1 MAAEKKKAEQKANTQ
16 ILRRTLF
23 LLVVC
28 GILAFIVMAA
38 HLYKVQVRDHEY
50 YEQKAIEQQLRQTTI
65 SASRGTI
72 YDSNMKVLAMSASV
86 ETVYIS
92 PAELKMY
99 KENPEFIAKNLSEI
113 LGVSYDDIMKKW
125 QDTGS
130 WYKTVAVKIEQDVA
144 DRVRKFKNDNK
155 IKSVH
160 LETDTKRYYPY
171 SSLASQVL
179 GFVGTENT
187 GLEGIESRYNDYLKG
202 TSGKIVR
209 AATSNGTDMLFTK
222 FENYVDA
229 KNGNSVVLTIDS
241 NIQYYLE
248 KHIEQAIKDYAIL
261 NGGMGIVMN
270 VKTGAVLGMATLEN
284 YNPNNYQEIS
294 PKAKEKLAG
303 KTGDDYLKAL
313 SEAQISQWRNRPI
326 SDTYEPGSTFKI
338 FTLAI
343 ALEEGLVN
351 EKSTFYCGG
360 TVSVPGRDT
369 PVHCWKSAGHGNQ
382 TLAEAVQHSCNVAF
396 VNIGLKIGA
405 KKFYDYMDAFGFFDR
420 SGIDLYGEGR
430 SLWWD
435 RGIFEN
441 PKNLSQLA
449 AASFGQTFN
458 ITPLQLISAV
468 SSVANGGKLMKPYV
482 VSKILDPAGNVIK
495 ANEPKMER
503 QVISQETSKRV
514 CAILETVVNGGES
527 TGANAYVAGYRIAGK
542 TATSEKIG
550 QGSNDYIVSFVG
562 IAPADDPQIAVL
574 VILDT
579 PDPKTGIY
587 ISGGIMAAPAV
598 GKIFADV
605 LPYIGVEPVYS
616 EKELATINATVPY
629 VKNMSVD
636 EASKHLKDRGFD
648 VRVVG
653 SGASVTD
660 QIPAANITVIK
671 GTQVIIYAGDA
682 KPSSMVSVP
691 NLYRKTYS
699 QAKSALEAAGL
710 YMRTSGVAAS
720 SSSTIVVSSQSV
732 SSGSSVPLGTVVEVT
747 LIQSDTSVM
756 ETRG

>member
-1 MAAEKKKAEQKANTQ
+1 MAQQNKKPQPKANTQ

-28 GILAFIVMAA
+28 GIVAFIVMTV
-38 HLYKVQVRDHEY
+38 HLYRVQVKDHDY
-50 YEQKAIEQQLRQTTI
+50 YEKKAIEQQLRETNV

-72 YDSNMKVLAMSASV
+72 YDSNMKVLAMSANV

-92 PAELKMY
+92 PAELIMY
-99 KENPEFIAKNLSEI
+99 KENPELIATTLSQI
-113 LGVSYDDIMKKW
+113 LGIKYEDIMAKW
-125 QDTGS
+125 KDTGA
-130 WYKTVAVKIEQDVA
+130 WYKTVAVKIEQDKA
-144 DRVRKFKNDNK
+144 DAVRKFKNDNNL
-155 IKSVH
+155 KSIH

-171 SSLASQVL
+171 SSLASQII
-179 GFVGTENT
+179 GFVGTDNY
-187 GLEGIESRYNDYLKG
+187 GLDGIESRYNDYLQG
-202 TSGKIVR
+202 TSGRVVR
-209 AATSNGTDMLFTK
+209 ATTSNGKDMLFTK

-248 KHIEQAIKDYAIL
+248 KHIEQAVKDYAIV

-270 VKTGAVLGMATLEN
+270 VKTGAILGMASIEN
-284 YNPNNYQEIS
+284 YNPNNYKEIS
-294 PKAKEKLAG
+294 ETAKKKLQG
-303 KTGDDYLKAL
+303 LSGESYSKAL
-313 SEAQISQWRNRPI
+313 SEAQISQWRNRSI

-338 FTLAI
+338 FTLSI
-343 ALEEGLVN
+343 AMEEGLVN
-351 EKSTFYCGG
+351 EKSTFFCGG
-360 TVSVPGRDT
+360 TVDVPGRDS
-369 PVHCWKSAGHGNQ
+369 PVHCWKSTGHGSQ

-405 KKFYDYMDAFGFFDR
+405 KRFYDYMDAFGFFDK
-420 SGIDLYGEGR
+420 SGIDLYGEGQ

-435 RGIFEN
+435 KGIFEN

-468 SSVANGGKLMKPYV
+468 SSVSNGGKLMKPYV
-482 VSKILDPAGNVIK
+482 VSKIMDPLGNVVK
-495 ANEPKMER
+495 ANEPTAVR
-503 QVISQETSKRV
+503 QVISAETSKRV

-542 TATSEKIG
+542 TATSEKVG

-598 GKIFADV
+598 GRIFADV

-616 EKELATINATVPY
+616 EKELATINETVPY
-629 VKNMSVD
+629 VKNMSVE
-636 EASKHLKDRGFD
+636 EATKTLKDKGFD
-648 VRVVG
+648 VRTVG
-653 SGASVTD
+653 NGGTVSD
-660 QIPAANITVIK
+660 QIPAANITVTK
-671 GTQVIIYAGDA
+671 GTQIIIYSGEAR
-682 KPSSMVSVP
+682 PSYMVTVP
-691 NLYRKTYS
+691 NLYGRTYN

-710 YMRTSGVAAS
+710 YMRTSGVAATG
-720 SSSTIVVSSQSV
+720 SSTIVVSTQS
-732 SSGSSVPLGTVVEVT
+732 SPSDTQLPFGSVVEVT